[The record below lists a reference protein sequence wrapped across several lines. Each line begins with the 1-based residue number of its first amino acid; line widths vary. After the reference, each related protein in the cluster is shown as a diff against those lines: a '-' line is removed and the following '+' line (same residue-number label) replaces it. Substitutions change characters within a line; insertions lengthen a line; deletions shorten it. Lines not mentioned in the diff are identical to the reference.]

1 MHSLPARPTLD
12 DATKTELKSKTAE
25 ILQITDVKE
34 RKKRADELYKAE
46 REKAWFRP
54 VTAALSGVSRLCMYC
69 SFGETSEVE
78 HYHPKATYPE
88 QAFLYENYL
97 WVCSVCNRYKS
108 NTFPTEPESLILNP
122 FDDKVWDYFFLD
134 DFGRLQPK
142 ENQPRAARTCIIV
155 QIDRQFLQN
164 ERKIRF
170 NQYKETAK
178 QVLNEFHNGK
188 ISRTELQMKIET
200 MRLTST
206 PMDVADY
213 FLKGPGRVE
222 EPFKSLLSAAGE
234 YET

>member
-1 MHSLPARPTLD
+1 MHNLPARPTLD
-12 DATKTELKSKTAE
+12 EVTKTELKSKTAE

-46 REKAWFRP
+46 REKAWFLP
-54 VTAALSGVSRLCMYC
+54 VTVALSGVSRLCMYC

-78 HYHPKATYPE
+78 HYRPKATYPE
-88 QAFLYENYL
+88 QAFRFENYL

-108 NTFPTEPESLILNP
+108 NTFPTEPESQILNP

-134 DFGRLQPK
+134 DFGRLQP
-142 ENQPRAARTCIIV
+142 EDDQPRAFSTCEIV
-155 QIDRQFLQN
+155 RIDRQSVQN

-170 NQYKETAK
+170 RDYEQRARRT
-178 QVLNEFHNGK
+178 LNEFHRGEL
-188 ISRTELQMKIET
+188 SLEELQAEIKK
-200 MRLTST
+200 MRSTST

-222 EPFKSLLSAAGE
+222 EPFKSLLLAAGE